1 MSCTAPRMAVCDTV
15 QRVHAM
21 RCEIRHR
28 NVCSAVVRAARV
40 RALTRQ
46 ALERRQ
52 LMTPTETEAELMKL
66 TKCNFITARSVPS
79 KTASFSVLLPRT
91 LISPQ
96 KQRKGRAVQDGFGS
110 FCGLQRF
117 DSFSS
122 LESRV
127 NPCSFPV
134 SRRRTLAEHDC
145 DLDKACEALQGDVF

>member
-1 MSCTAPRMAVCDTV
+1 
-15 QRVHAM
+15 
-21 RCEIRHR
+21 
-28 NVCSAVVRAARV
+28 
-40 RALTRQ
+40 
-46 ALERRQ
+46 
-52 LMTPTETEAELMKL
+52 MKL

-96 KQRKGRAVQDGFGS
+96 KQRNCRAVQDGFGR

-122 LESRV
+122 LESPCVGERGV